1 MTKLNGL
8 GSMSYA
14 QLLEL
19 RDRVDAALLT
29 ARAAEKQDL
38 RAKME
43 SLAAKSGFTLADV
56 LETKSGAGSSRRKAS
71 KVAAKYR
78 NPKDASQTWTGRGR
92 KPNWLAA
99 ALKKGQKI
107 ESFVV

>member
-1 MTKLNGL
+1 MTKLNGI
-8 GSMSYA
+8 GSMSYP

-43 SLAAKSGFTLADV
+43 SLATKSGFTLPALRPCTARHPDPQG
-56 LETKSGAGSSRRKAS
+56 TQTAARPGARDGHRAS
-71 KVAAKYR
+71 DGGPR
-78 NPKDASQTWTGRGR
+78 PRECR
-92 KPNWLAA
+92 
-99 ALKKGQKI
+99 AL
-107 ESFVV
+107 